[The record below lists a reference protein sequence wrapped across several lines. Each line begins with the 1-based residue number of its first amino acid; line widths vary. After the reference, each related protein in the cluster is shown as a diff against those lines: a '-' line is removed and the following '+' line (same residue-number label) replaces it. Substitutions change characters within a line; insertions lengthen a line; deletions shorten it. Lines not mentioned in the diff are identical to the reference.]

1 MICIISRA
9 IHKTIRSRIT
19 PSLIFMPVCALIT
32 QRKGEKMA
40 EELRLKAK
48 HREVLGKKTRF
59 LRRQGITPAHLY
71 GHGVKS
77 VALQCETEA
86 LEDMLA
92 QAGTTRMLRL
102 TVDGKQARS
111 VFIREVQKD
120 PLGKELLHVDFYQVR
135 LTEKMA
141 VEVPI
146 VLVGEAPALKT
157 KGRMLQHGL
166 TNLHIEALPDKI
178 PPQIEV
184 DIGGLEDT
192 EHAILVQDL
201 ALDKDITVH
210 HEPEQLIVKV
220 SEVRV
225 REEVEEVPEAE
236 EEEVAEEEA
245 EARAEAGEAAP
256 AEQAEK
262 AGEES

>member
-1 MICIISRA
+1 
-9 IHKTIRSRIT
+9 
-19 PSLIFMPVCALIT
+19 
-32 QRKGEKMA
+32 MA

-48 HREVLGKKTRF
+48 HREVLRKKTRF

-77 VALQCETEA
+77 MALQCETEA
-86 LEDMLA
+86 LENMLA

-102 TVDGKQARS
+102 AVDGKQART

-120 PLGKELLHVDFYQVR
+120 PLGKELLHVDFYQVS
-135 LTEKMA
+135 LTEKIA

-157 KGRMLQHGL
+157 KGRMLQHGI
-166 TNLHIEALPDKI
+166 TTLHIEALPDKI
-178 PPQIEV
+178 PPHIEV
-184 DIGGLEDT
+184 NISGLEDT

-201 ALDKDITVH
+201 PLDKDITVH

-225 REEVEEVPEAE
+225 REEVEAVPEAE
-236 EEEVAEEEA
+236 EEEVTEEGA
-245 EARAEAGEAAP
+245 EARAEAEEAPRKAKP
-256 AEQAEK
+256 EETAEER
-262 AGEES
+262 